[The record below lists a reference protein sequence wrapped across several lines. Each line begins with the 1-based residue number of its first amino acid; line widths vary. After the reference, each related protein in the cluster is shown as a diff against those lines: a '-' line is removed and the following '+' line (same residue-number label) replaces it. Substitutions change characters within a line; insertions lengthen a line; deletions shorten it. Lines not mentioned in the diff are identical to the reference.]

1 MEVGLQQSF
10 GNHAGMG
17 RGSLRFAFAHTF
29 MQTLKGD
36 EDVNCDASCM
46 PLLKSKSIIDRRICS
61 ASLCGLES
69 CRSCFHFWRPV
80 FANALIVAEKCMHLV
95 SNVDQWIAGPY
106 STEAMPFEPNPVY
119 HFRRELG

>member
-61 ASLCGLES
+61 ASLAAWSLAGAAFIFGGLFLQT
-69 CRSCFHFWRPV
+69 R
-80 FANALIVAEKCMHLV
+80 
-95 SNVDQWIAGPY
+95 
-106 STEAMPFEPNPVY
+106 
-119 HFRRELG
+119 